1 MKPTLL
7 MAALLASGCAGT
19 TPPASQAPS
28 AAPMGQT
35 VTIKDYAFAPEPITI
50 APGGTVTWLNQ
61 DGVEHTATP
70 AQAGQFTDTG
80 LLQPSGSKTVTFTAP
95 GTYPYY
101 CGVHP
106 SMRGTVVVR

>member
-1 MKPTLL
+1 MKPVYLW
-7 MAALLASGCAGT
+7 MALLAGGCAGGA
-19 TPPASQAPS
+19 PAPQAP
-28 AAPMGQT
+28 ATAPAGQT
-35 VTIKDYAFAPEPITI
+35 VTIQNYAFAPEPITI
-50 APGGTVTWLNQ
+50 APGGTVTWVNR

-70 AQAGQFTDTG
+70 AQAGQFADTG
-80 LLQPSGSKTVTFTAP
+80 LVAPNGSKAVTFSAP